1 MKLLIELYRESI
13 DIKFEINV
21 LTAEI
26 NKPGITL
33 DNKLTLLNEIT
44 GLHHELNC
52 LRKEIRERARSL
64 SPASVSMA

>member
-44 GLHHELNC
+44 GLHQELNC
-52 LRKEIRERARSL
+52 LRKEIRERACAL